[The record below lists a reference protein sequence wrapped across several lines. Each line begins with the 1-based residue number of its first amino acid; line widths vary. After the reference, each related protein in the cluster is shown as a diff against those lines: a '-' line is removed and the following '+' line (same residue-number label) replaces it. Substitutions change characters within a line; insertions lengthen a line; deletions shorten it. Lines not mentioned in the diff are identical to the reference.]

1 MRLVLD
7 EELEAI
13 DREIAQVKNG
23 GYELL
28 KDKYR
33 EASEE
38 CETKK
43 QIAKARS
50 IAAEHEIDIRFGA
63 NVDTEWQQFRVITPS
78 TTLRDVRANV
88 IER

>member
-23 GYELL
+23 SYALL

-33 EASEE
+33 EASQE

-43 QIAKARS
+43 QIAKARL

-63 NVDTEWQQFRVITPS
+63 NVDTEWQQFRVIPAAHHTGRS
-78 TTLRDVRANV
+78 G
-88 IER
+88 